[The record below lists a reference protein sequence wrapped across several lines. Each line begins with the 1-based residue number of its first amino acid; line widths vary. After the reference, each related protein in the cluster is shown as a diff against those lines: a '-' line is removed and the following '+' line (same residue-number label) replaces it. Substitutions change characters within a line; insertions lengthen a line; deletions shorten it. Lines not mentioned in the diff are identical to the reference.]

1 MPRIARVVMPE
12 IPHHVTQWGP
22 GPDLGGEDFIA
33 RGERKAVRILRKL
46 KPGPKDN
53 NQRNQDRLN

>member
-1 MPRIARVVMPE
+1 MVKIVRVVVPRVALCDTVE
-12 IPHHVTQWGP
+12 PV
-22 GPDLGGEDFIA
+22 PDSDSEDFIA
-33 RGERKAVRILRKL
+33 RVEREADRILRKQ